1 MTPTVPARICRPA
14 SEPQFHVVNARL
26 VTPEAVIANGSLQV
40 DRGRIAAVQAGPLEG
55 DGPRID
61 AAGALLIPG
70 LVDLHSDANEKAIQP
85 RPRARFPVPLAL
97 QELDKIMAA
106 CGVTT
111 IYHCV
116 AFSNGQKGLRATREA
131 RELIRSI
138 RRCREHL
145 LCTTRIHLRYD
156 ITLVDAVPLIGRL
169 VDEGV
174 VDLLSFMDHTPGQG
188 QFASYA
194 AFRDYLGRHHQ
205 YTDAEVR
212 AVVRKRLADRE
223 AVNDNDLHDLARRA
237 RKRDIPLASHDD
249 DTAEKVRQ
257 LAGMGVTISEFPVTL
272 EAAQAA
278 RAAGM
283 HVAMGAPNLLMGK
296 STNGNLT
303 AQDALGE
310 GLLDIVCSDY
320 APMTLL
326 HAALSLARTKTM
338 GLPEA
343 IARFSLKPAEAAGID
358 ADTGSLDTGKRADMV
373 LVDVTTAVPRVVRT
387 FVAGCQVYGADY

>member
-1 MTPTVPARICRPA
+1 MTPHLPARIHRPA
-14 SEPQFHVVNARL
+14 SEPHFHIVNAHL
-26 VTPEAVIANGSLQV
+26 ATPDAIIANGSLQV
-40 DRGRIAAVQAGPLEG
+40 DQGKIAAIQTGPLEG
-55 DGPRID
+55 GGPRID

-85 RPRARFPVPLAL
+85 RPRARFPVPLAM
-97 QELDKIMAA
+97 QELDKVMAA

-111 IYHCV
+111 VYHCV
-116 AFSNGQKGLRATREA
+116 AFSNGQKGLRATQAA
-131 RELIRSI
+131 RALIHSI
-138 RRCREHL
+138 RECREHL
-145 LCTTRIHLRYD
+145 LCNTRIHLRYD
-156 ITLVDAVPLIGRL
+156 ITLVEALPLIGRL

-212 AVVRKRLADRE
+212 AVVKKRLADRE
-223 AVNDNDLHDLARRA
+223 AVNDGDLLELARRCRA
-237 RKRDIPLASHDD
+237 RGIPLASHDD

-257 LAGMGVTISEFPVTL
+257 LAGMGITISEFPVTL
-272 EAAQAA
+272 EAARAA

-303 AQDALGE
+303 AQDALRE

-326 HAALSLARTKTM
+326 HAALMLARTQAM
-338 GLPEA
+338 GLSEA
-343 IARFSLKPAEAAGID
+343 VARFSLKPAEAAGID
-358 ADTGSLDTGKRADMV
+358 GVTGSLTEGKRADMV
-373 LVDVTTAVPRVVRT
+373 LVDATAPVPRVIGT
-387 FVAGCQVYGADY
+387 FVAGRQVYGSGW